1 MEASVTVYFRAA
13 DVIPFFYNY
22 KVRLAFHR
30 FCQIVNI
37 LYKKTDNAD
46 ACHVLKVVSGIGN
59 TGGQLQPEQ
68 FLLDALFSLHPV
80 LDIMDGTYCGFFIK
94 SMIEHL
100 QPGQHHLAC
109 IMIRFH
115 QRIILFIRHS
125 GPHLPERRHFIN
137 SF

>member
-46 ACHVLKVVSGIGN
+46 ARHVLKVVSGIGN

-68 FLLDALFSLHPV
+68 FFLDALFS
-80 LDIMDGTYCGFFIK
+80 
-94 SMIEHL
+94 
-100 QPGQHHLAC
+100 
-109 IMIRFH
+109 
-115 QRIILFIRHS
+115 FIRCWILWMGHTVVF
-125 GPHLPERRHFIN
+125 HKEYD
-137 SF
+137 